1 MNANQVFYF
10 VLLLANAVTAYL
22 TSIDLLRFVSLSF
35 VAFCGAMISL
45 ERDVDNS

>member
-1 MNANQVFYF
+1 MNSNQVFYF
-10 VLLLANAVTAYL
+10 ILMVINAGIAYVTN
-22 TSIDLLRFVSLSF
+22 IDELRFVSLFF